1 MSWSSVLRKDCFR
14 SGAGDL
20 MLREGPCPGL
30 QYCFRSGAGD
40 LMLRE
45 GPCPGLQSFART
57 APGQVLVT

>member
-30 QYCFRSGAGD
+30 
-40 LMLRE
+40 L
-45 GPCPGLQSFART
+45 SFART